1 MSKKST
7 HVNAK
12 VEQKKDEPFERML
25 RRFVKKVKKE
35 RVIEQVRE
43 RRYYEKP
50 SVTRRK
56 AKLEGIKNEN
66 KRRREFEKKI
76 NSQNDNNYNKRG
88 NK

>member
-25 RRFVKKVKKE
+25 KRFVKKVKKE

-50 SVTRRK
+50 SVVKRRE
-56 AKLEGIKNEN
+56 KLEGIKNEK
-66 KRRREFEKKI
+66 KRVREFEKKI
-76 NSQNDNNYNKRG
+76 NSQNDNNYNKKRG
-88 NK
+88 

>member
-25 RRFVKKVKKE
+25 RRFIKKVKKE
-35 RVIEQVRE
+35 RVVEQVRE

-50 SVTRRK
+50 SVVRRR

-76 NSQNDNNYNKRG
+76 NSQNDNNYNKKRG
-88 NK
+88 

>member
-25 RRFVKKVKKE
+25 KRFIKRVKKE
-35 RVIEQVRE
+35 RIIEQVRE

-50 SVTRRK
+50 SVTKRK
-56 AKLEGIKNEN
+56 AKLEGIKNEK
-66 KRRREFEKKI
+66 KRQREFEKKI
-76 NSQNDNNYNKRG
+76 NSQNDNNYNKKRG
-88 NK
+88 

>member
-25 RRFVKKVKKE
+25 KRFIKKVKKE
-35 RVIEQVRE
+35 RVIEQIRE

-50 SVTRRK
+50 SVVRRK
-56 AKLEGIKNEN
+56 ARLEGIKNEK
-66 KRRREFEKKI
+66 KRVREFQKKI
-76 NSQNDNNYNKRG
+76 NSQNDNNYKKRG
-88 NK
+88 

>member
-25 RRFVKKVKKE
+25 KRFIKRVKKE

-50 SVTRRK
+50 SVTKRK
-56 AKLEGIKNEN
+56 AKLEGIKNEK
-66 KRRREFEKKI
+66 KRIREFEKKI
-76 NSQNDNNYNKRG
+76 NSQNDNNYKKRG
-88 NK
+88 

>member
-25 RRFVKKVKKE
+25 KRFIKKVKKE
-35 RVIEQVRE
+35 RVIEQIRE

-50 SVTRRK
+50 SVVRRK
-56 AKLEGIKNEN
+56 ARLEGIKNEK
-66 KRRREFEKKI
+66 KRVREFQKKI
-76 NSQNDNNYNKRG
+76 NSQNDNNYNKKRG
-88 NK
+88 

>member
-25 RRFVKKVKKE
+25 KRFIKKVKKE

-50 SVTRRK
+50 SVVRRK
-56 AKLEGIKNEN
+56 AKLECIKNEK
-66 KRRREFEKKI
+66 KRVREFQKKI
-76 NSQNDNNYNKRG
+76 NSQNDNNYNKKRG
-88 NK
+88 

>member
-1 MSKKST
+1 MSKRST

-25 RRFVKKVKKE
+25 KRFLKKVKKE

-50 SVTRRK
+50 SVVRRR
-56 AKLEGIKNEN
+56 AKLEGIKNEK

-76 NSQNDNNYNKRG
+76 NSQNDNNYNKKRG
-88 NK
+88 

>member
-35 RVIEQVRE
+35 RIIEQVRE

-50 SVTRRK
+50 SVVRRR
-56 AKLEGIKNEN
+56 AKLEGIKNEK
-66 KRRREFEKKI
+66 KRIREFEKKI
-76 NSQNDNNYNKRG
+76 NSQNDNNYNKKRG
-88 NK
+88 

>member
-25 RRFVKKVKKE
+25 RRFTKKVKKE

-50 SVTRRK
+50 SVVRRR
-56 AKLEGIKNEN
+56 AKLEGIKNEK
-66 KRRREFEKKI
+66 KRIREFEKKI
-76 NSQNDNNYNKRG
+76 NSQNDNNYNKKRG
-88 NK
+88 

>member
-25 RRFVKKVKKE
+25 KRFIKKVKRE
-35 RVIEQVRE
+35 RVVEQVRE

-50 SVTRRK
+50 SVVRRK
-56 AKLEGIKNEN
+56 AKLEGIKNEK
-66 KRRREFEKKI
+66 KRVREFQKKI
-76 NSQNDNNYNKRG
+76 NSQNDNNYNKKRG
-88 NK
+88 

>member
-25 RRFVKKVKKE
+25 KRFIKRVKKE
-35 RVIEQVRE
+35 RIIEQVRE

-50 SVTRRK
+50 SVVRRR
-56 AKLEGIKNEN
+56 AKLEGIKNEK

-76 NSQNDNNYNKRG
+76 NSQNDNNYKKRG
-88 NK
+88 

>member
-25 RRFVKKVKKE
+25 RRFIKKVKKE
-35 RVIEQVRE
+35 RVVEQVRE

-50 SVTRRK
+50 SVVRRR
-56 AKLEGIKNEN
+56 AKLEGIKNEK
-66 KRRREFEKKI
+66 KRIREFQKKI
-76 NSQNDNNYNKRG
+76 NSQNDNNYNKKRG
-88 NK
+88 

>member
-25 RRFVKKVKKE
+25 KRFIKRVKKE
-35 RVIEQVRE
+35 RIVEQVRE

-50 SVTRRK
+50 SVVRRRQ
-56 AKLEGIKNEN
+56 KLEGIKNEK

-76 NSQNDNNYNKRG
+76 NSQNDNNYNKKRG
-88 NK
+88 